1 MDKVINKEE
10 KKRFIR
16 ELILKLHM
24 GFSVEEAKNILLK
37 EIGTITS
44 TEIAE
49 IEQSLIN
56 EGTSPDEIKRFC
68 NVHALLF
75 ESALKQEI
83 KPESSSHPVSLFK
96 LENRAIEK
104 ILEQL
109 KTAKEKGQIEEL
121 LKNLK
126 EIEIHYTRKE
136 QLLFPYLEK
145 KGFFGPSK
153 VMWGK
158 DNEVRE
164 LLRNALEKIAITPM
178 KDYTSTYLNPLIE
191 EIEGMILKEENI
203 LFPTAME
210 KLDPEDWIEILK
222 ESVNVGYAY
231 IEPPQNLEA
240 LIKDLRQSLIE
251 QAAFTDG
258 EIKFPSGGLNLEELL
273 AILNNLP
280 IDLTFVDKDDR
291 VKYFSETKERIFLR
305 PRAVIGRDV
314 RNCHPPQSLDKV
326 EKIINDF
333 KEGKRD
339 VASFWINFK
348 GKLIYIRYFAIR
360 DSLGRYLG
368 TLEVTQDI
376 TKIKKLEG
384 ERRLLDE
391 GD

>member
-1 MDKVINKEE
+1 VDKVINKEE

>member
-16 ELILKLHM
+16 ELILKLHQ
-24 GFSVEEAKNILLK
+24 GLPVEEAKDILLK

-56 EGTSPDEIKRFC
+56 EGTSPDEIKKFC

-75 ESALKQEI
+75 ESAIKQEL

-104 ILEQL
+104 ILAQL
-109 KTAKEKGQIEEL
+109 KTAKEKGLIEEL

-158 DNEVRE
+158 DNEIRE
-164 LLRNALEKIAITPM
+164 LLRNALEKIAITPLG
-178 KDYTSTYLNPLIE
+178 DYISTYLNPLIE
-191 EIEGMILKEENI
+191 EIEGMIFKEENI

-222 ESVNVGYAY
+222 ESVNVGYAF
-231 IEPPQNLEA
+231 IEPPKSLEA

-251 QAAFTDG
+251 QAIFTDG
-258 EIKFPSGGLNLEELL
+258 EIRFPSGGLNLEELL

-280 IDLTFVDKDDR
+280 VDLTFVDKDDR
-291 VKYFSETKERIFLR
+291 VRYFSETKERIFLR

-348 GKLIYIRYFAIR
+348 GRLIYIRYFAIR

-376 TKIKKLEG
+376 TEIKKLEG